1 MRNSDSS
8 LRGSSEVEAVLIIKG
23 DVDAVLKE
31 LAGLRS
37 ILNYRL
43 EPGQSKI
50 IHDRY
55 FDTIDRRLRKR
66 GANLRIREMDG
77 SLFISVK
84 SHTRRT
90 LRGATARREIEVP
103 WSKQNLLSL
112 IKDLELEAD
121 LALPERQFSDADPL
135 AAMEATGLQ
144 LVQDRE
150 TRREVRDVSSV
161 RKPDLVLAELAIDR
175 VTYHIGNHNISIFE
189 VEVEEKAKG
198 SSSVI
203 SDVTRALLQAY
214 QPSLQKWSHGKF
226 VTGLA
231 IQRLLETEP
240 ADNLL
245 GQDRLKPEALGTID
259 RALRSTRKSWGQR
272 LVRTL
277 LSHR

>member
-43 EPGQSKI
+43 EPGQSKT

-121 LALPERQFSDADPL
+121 LALLERQFSDADPL

-150 TRREVRDVSSV
+150 TRREVRNVSSV

-175 VTYHIGNHNISIFE
+175 VTYHIGNYNISIFE

-203 SDVTRALLQAY
+203 SDVTKALLQAY

-245 GQDRLKPEALGTID
+245 DQDRLKPEALGTID